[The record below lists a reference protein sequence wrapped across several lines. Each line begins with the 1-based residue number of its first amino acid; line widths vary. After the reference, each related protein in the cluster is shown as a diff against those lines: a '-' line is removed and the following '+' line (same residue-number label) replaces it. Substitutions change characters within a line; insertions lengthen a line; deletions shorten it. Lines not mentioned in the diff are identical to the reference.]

1 MKLAPYIDHTILKQT
16 TTLAEIGQLCQE
28 AVQHGF
34 AAVCV
39 PPPFVKRVK
48 VILAP
53 SDVKVATVVGFP
65 FGYSATEAKVAETIL
80 AMVDGADEIDVVIN
94 LIALRMNDWEY
105 LAREIKLLSEI
116 VHNKSKLLKVII
128 ESGELTEAEIIQCC
142 DTFGPLNIDYMKTST
157 GFAGMGASVNNV
169 QLMRRHLPSHV
180 KIKASGGIRTY
191 EFAKALVDAGADRL
205 GCSASVAIV
214 SGEPGLNH
222 STY

>member
-1 MKLAPYIDHTILKQT
+1 
-16 TTLAEIGQLCQE
+16 
-28 AVQHGF
+28 
-34 AAVCV
+34 
-39 PPPFVKRVK
+39 
-48 VILAP
+48 
-53 SDVKVATVVGFP
+53 
-65 FGYSATEAKVAETIL
+65 
-80 AMVDGADEIDVVIN
+80 VIN
-94 LIALRMNDWEY
+94 LVALRMNDWEY
-105 LAREIKLLSEI
+105 LTKEIKLLSGI

-142 DTFGPLNIDYMKTST
+142 DAFGPLNIDFMKTST
-157 GFAGMGASVNNV
+157 GFAGKGASVNDV

-191 EFAKALVDAGADRL
+191 EFAKALTEAGADRL